1 MTCTT
6 IHSNIRSKGLLKIL
20 FLTPA
25 NVESWR
31 GFSVKGS
38 GSSNAYVIEWSVE
51 SFRDALL
58 TYVYGDENGKEVV
71 DGDALT
77 A

>member
-6 IHSNIRSKGLLKIL
+6 MHSNIRSKGL
-20 FLTPA
+20 LTPA

-38 GSSNAYVIEWSVE
+38 GSSNACVIEWSVE